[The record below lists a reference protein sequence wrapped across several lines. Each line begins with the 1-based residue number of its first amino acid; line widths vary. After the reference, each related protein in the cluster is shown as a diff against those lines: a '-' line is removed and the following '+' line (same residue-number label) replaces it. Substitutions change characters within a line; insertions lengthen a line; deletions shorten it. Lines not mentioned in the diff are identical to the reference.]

1 MKPKLGFVGL
11 GNMGSPMCRH
21 LLDRGYEVSVND
33 ADAGAV
39 ERFRGA
45 SARVEPS
52 LFGLA
57 RSSDAVLLSLPNS
70 DAVEEVV
77 FGDGGLAEGLAAGS
91 VVIDTSSSRPS
102 STRQV
107 ARRLAQR
114 YIHMLD
120 APVSGG
126 VLRAKEGSLA
136 VMVGGEREV
145 FESYREILE
154 VFGEKVFYVGESGAG
169 HLTKVINNLM
179 SAATLA
185 TAAEAVLLGV
195 RAGLDAERVVEVV
208 NASSGRS
215 NSTEVKFPEYILN
228 GAFDDGFAVDLMN
241 KDVKIA
247 LAEAADLGFPMLLGG
262 GVGQIWQAAASG
274 GYGAEGHTAIYAF
287 LEELSGAKSTERR
300 ETK

>member
-21 LLDRGYEVSVND
+21 LLDRGYEVYVND
-33 ADAGAV
+33 ADAEAM
-39 ERFRGA
+39 ERLRGT

-52 LFGLA
+52 LSGLA
-57 RSSDAVLLSLPNS
+57 GSSDAVLLSLPNS
-70 DAVEEVV
+70 DVVEGVV
-77 FGDGGLAEGLAAGS
+77 FGDGGLAEGLASGS

-102 STRQV
+102 STREV
-107 ARRLAQR
+107 AGELARRGV
-114 YIHMLD
+114 HMLD

-126 VLRAKEGSLA
+126 VLRAREGRLA
-136 VMVGGEREV
+136 VMVGGERAV
-145 FESYREILE
+145 FERYREVIGA
-154 VFGEKVFYVGESGAG
+154 FGEKVFYVGESGAG

-195 RAGLDAERVVEVV
+195 RAGLEAKRVIEVV

-228 GAFDDGFAVDLMN
+228 GAFDDGFAIDLMN

-262 GVGQIWQAAASG
+262 GVGQVWQAAASG
-274 GYGAEGHTAIYAF
+274 GYGAESHTAIYAF
-287 LEELSGAKSTERR
+287 LEELAGTQSV

>member
-1 MKPKLGFVGL
+1 MKLKLGFVGL

-33 ADAGAV
+33 ANAEAM
-39 ERFRGA
+39 ERFRGTP
-45 SARVEPS
+45 ARMETS
-52 LFGLA
+52 LSGLA
-57 RSSDAVLLSLPNS
+57 SSSDAVLLSLPNS
-70 DAVEEVV
+70 EVVEEVV
-77 FGDGGLAEGLAAGS
+77 FGDGGIAEGLAPGS

-102 STRQV
+102 STREV
-107 ARRLAQR
+107 AGELAKR
-114 YIHMLD
+114 GVRMLD

-126 VLRAKEGSLA
+126 VLRAREGRLA

-145 FESYREILE
+145 FERCREVFD

-169 HLTKVINNLM
+169 HLTKAINNLI

-195 RAGLDAERVVEVV
+195 RAGLEAERVVEVV

-228 GAFDDGFAVDLMN
+228 GAFDDGFAIDLMN

-247 LAEAADLGFPMLLGG
+247 LAEAANLGFPMLLGG

-274 GYGAEGHTAIYAF
+274 GYGGESHTAIYAF
-287 LEELSGAKSTERR
+287 LEELTGAGDGKRSGE
-300 ETK
+300 

>member
-1 MKPKLGFVGL
+1 MKPRLGFVGL
-11 GNMGSPMCRH
+11 GNMGSPMCGH

-33 ADAGAV
+33 ADAGAM

-57 RSSDAVLLSLPNS
+57 RSSDVVLLSLPNS
-70 DAVEEVV
+70 DVVEEVV
-77 FGDGGLAEGLAAGS
+77 FGEGGLAEGLASGS
-91 VVIDTSSSRPS
+91 IVIDTSSSRPS
-102 STRQV
+102 STRRV
-107 ARRLAQR
+107 ARRLARR
-114 YIHMLD
+114 YVHMLD

-126 VLRAKEGSLA
+126 VLRAKEGRLA
-136 VMVGGEREV
+136 VMAGGEREV
-145 FESYREILE
+145 FESCREVLE

-195 RAGLDAERVVEVV
+195 RAGLDAERVIEVV

-228 GAFDDGFAVDLMN
+228 EAFDDGFAVDLMN

-274 GYGAEGHTAIYAF
+274 GYGAKSHTAIYAF
-287 LEELSGAKSTERR
+287 VEVRAGVEE
-300 ETK
+300 